1 MPKDKSKNGKK
12 KKGDE
17 RDAARDAVEAIRSAF
32 EGAIAM
38 TAGSAQETRER
49 AQGLL
54 DEIGAA
60 AARVR
65 QTIEEVN
72 LLDELRGLRGD
83 LETLAR
89 RVSALERHDGEPAE
103 APASGET
110 PSPTASGETP
120 SPTAAAVKPSARRG
134 AAKASKAA
142 KGKRAAKG
150 AAAGKAAKGKRAAKR
165 TAADTSPGTATAPG
179 AAKGAAKSAKRGA
192 GKRAAKRP
200 PATDTADDAG
210 SGRS

>member
-17 RDAARDAVEAIRSAF
+17 RDAARDAVDAIRSAF

-60 AARVR
+60 AGRVR
-65 QTIEEVN
+65 QTIEDVN
-72 LLDELRGLRGD
+72 LLEELRGLRGD
-83 LETLAR
+83 LEKLAR
-89 RVSALERHDGEPAE
+89 RVGDLERREDAGAE
-103 APASGET
+103 APAADAA
-110 PSPTASGETP
+110 PSPTT
-120 SPTAAAVKPSARRG
+120 AAVKPSAKRG
-134 AAKASKAA
+134 AAKASRAA

-150 AAAGKAAKGKRAAKR
+150 ATAGTAAKGKRAAKR
-165 TAADTSPGTATAPG
+165 TAAGDSAGTATGPG
-179 AAKGAAKSAKRGA
+179 VVKGAAKSAKGA

-200 PATDTADDAG
+200 PATETADDAG

>member
-1 MPKDKSKNGKK
+1 MPKDKSKNGKRK
-12 KKGDE
+12 SDE
-17 RDAARDAVEAIRSAF
+17 KDAARDAVDAIRSAF
-32 EGAIAM
+32 ERTLAM

-110 PSPTASGETP
+110 PSPTA
-120 SPTAAAVKPSARRG
+120 AAVKPSARRG

-150 AAAGKAAKGKRAAKR
+150 GTEKAAKGKR
-165 TAADTSPGTATAPG
+165 TAAGTSPGTAT
-179 AAKGAAKSAKRGA
+179 AKGAAKSAKRGA